1 MFEIIFALYGGAL
14 YRWRGHASKYKKY
27 LPRPFN
33 QILFALPYCWYAF
46 DQTESLMLAT
56 LVLGATVAGT
66 LTGHGNFFNND
77 TIGDKFERLE
87 WLILPLWETVSL
99 RWYKFAGMAVTGVAI
114 TISAGMAASN
124 LLLVLSGVLKGVA
137 YQVTKKTEIGEF
149 LTGFL
154 LYLVLS
160 FFLW

>member
-1 MFEIIFALYGGAL
+1 
-14 YRWRGHASKYKKY
+14 
-27 LPRPFN
+27 
-33 QILFALPYCWYAF
+33 
-46 DQTESLMLAT
+46 MLAT

-114 TISAGMAASN
+114 TIAAGMAASN

-137 YQVTKKTEIGEF
+137 YQVTKKSEIGEF